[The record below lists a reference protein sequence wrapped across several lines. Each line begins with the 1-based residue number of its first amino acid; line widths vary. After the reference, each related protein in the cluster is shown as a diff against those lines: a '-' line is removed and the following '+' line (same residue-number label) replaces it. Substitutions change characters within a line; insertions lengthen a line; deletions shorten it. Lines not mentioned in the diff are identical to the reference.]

1 MTPDTQTLAQANASS
16 YNGDTPNG
24 YSRLAE
30 LSSPDIS
37 TFKHNQENHYIVA
50 HKGTDVHSNS
60 LTNDLKSDFN
70 ILIGNTNHDK
80 LHHKRADLTEN
91 IYKKIKETN
100 PESEIHLTGHSLGG
114 STSQAS
120 LIKSQFVRDNTTSH
134 NTFNAGTSPLQSKP
148 ADTNHENYKQIADIS
163 THHRVKGDSISS
175 SIHDSM
181 IGDIKQYDSKPLTI
195 SQHVLNYVK
204 PLAEQ
209 SQLGKLAHFTA
220 SKIAQTLSSH
230 SLNNFVNKNDKIK
243 SINPLKKIVNAFKIF

>member
-1 MTPDTQTLAQANASS
+1 MTPDTDTLAKANASS
-16 YNGDTPNG
+16 YSGDAFNG
-24 YSRLAE
+24 YSRVAE

-37 TFKHNQENHYIVA
+37 TFKHNEQNHFIVS
-50 HKGTDVHSNS
+50 HKGTDVHSDT
-60 LTNDLKSDFN
+60 LKKDLKSDLN
-70 ILIGNTNHDK
+70 ILVGNTNHDN
-80 LHHKRADLTEN
+80 LQNKRAEQTEN

-100 PESEIHLTGHSLGG
+100 PDSEIHLTGHSLGG

-134 NTFNAGTSPLQSKP
+134 NTFNAGTSPLQSKT

-181 IGDIKQYDSKPLTI
+181 IGNVKHYDAKPLTI
-195 SQHVLNYVK
+195 PQHILNYVK
-204 PLAEQ
+204 PIAEQ
-209 SQLGKLAHFTA
+209 SKLGKLAHFAA

-230 SLNNFVNKNDKIK
+230 SLNNFTASTNKSK
-243 SINPLKKIVNAFKIF
+243 NPLKKIVNAFKKI

>member
-1 MTPDTQTLAQANASS
+1 MSIDIQTLAKANDSS
-16 YNGDTPNG
+16 YSGSTPNG
-24 YSRLAE
+24 YSRVTE

-37 TFKHNQENHYIVA
+37 TFKHNEQNHYIVA

-60 LTNDLKSDFN
+60 LTKDLKSDFN

-80 LHHKRADLTEN
+80 LHNNRAERTEY

-134 NTFNAGTSPLQSKP
+134 NTFNAGTSPLQSKT

-181 IGDIKQYDSKPLTI
+181 IGNIKQYDSKPLTI
-195 SQHVLNYVK
+195 PQHILNYVK

-209 SQLGKLAHFTA
+209 SQLGKLAHYAA
-220 SKIAQTLSSH
+220 SKMAQTLSSH
-230 SLNNFVNKNDKIK
+230 SLNNFVNKNN
-243 SINPLKKIVNAFKIF
+243 SINPLKKINNAFKLL